1 MLVGQEHHDDGSACR
16 TVRLLHTVGKRCVLS
31 IAFPDVVGG
40 ILDVFAADVVE
51 RGGSRETVDG
61 AEDEVWTR
69 EGGGGDG
76 PWRQTGGEIPGYS
89 LRSPAAR
96 KPPV

>member
-1 MLVGQEHHDDGSACR
+1 MLVGQEHHDDASACR

-31 IAFPDVVGG
+31 TAFPDVVGG
-40 ILDVFAADVVE
+40 ILDVSVADVVE
-51 RGGSRETVDG
+51 RGSSWETVDG
-61 AEDEVWTR
+61 AEDEVRTR

-76 PWRQTGGEIPGYS
+76 PGRQAGGEIPGYP

>member
-16 TVRLLHTVGKRCVLS
+16 TVRLLHTVLS